1 MTKEPLTDKW
11 INYPWSPN
19 QNLDHLIHPDD
30 LKDMKGQGI
39 GIVLCLEDIEE
50 EFIKIKSKSFIIR
63 VKRSGVNKILPPP
76 AFIWNQEVKLKS
88 KPFLKFLVNDFF
100 WHHKDEKYYYQ
111 LVMGEKMDKKGYGE
125 EDLEQVS

>member
-63 VKRSGVNKILPPP
+63 VKRSGVNKILPQP
-76 AFIWNQEVKLKS
+76 AYIWNQEVTLK
-88 KPFLKFLVNDFF
+88 
-100 WHHKDEKYYYQ
+100 
-111 LVMGEKMDKKGYGE
+111 
-125 EDLEQVS
+125 